1 MKSLHGTIY
10 YILLEQPQICSHL
23 LESIFTQ
30 IILCIFSQKFAN
42 FEAFKVSTYLFIH
55 GEKFF
60 TNLDIIGC
68 YCSVFF
74 DCLETLLYH
83 QVIRCRCGISKS
95 SWRDHNYF
103 FYLGQLSFLHSQLDS
118 GCMHEQRFS
127 SKHLLT
133 IACICLE
140 LVLFT
145 LSLMQVTVKLSIAS
159 ASDFERDC
167 LPSFLI

>member
-55 GEKFF
+55 REKFF

-74 DCLETLLYH
+74 DCLETCFALSLGDSMSMWYQQELLA
-83 QVIRCRCGISKS
+83 R
-95 SWRDHNYF
+95 
-103 FYLGQLSFLHSQLDS
+103 SQLLLLL
-118 GCMHEQRFS
+118 GLFS
-127 SKHLLT
+127 ISFHSC
-133 IACICLE
+133 IPNEAVAACTNNASVLNICLR
-140 LVLFT
+140 LLAF
-145 LSLMQVTVKLSIAS
+145 A
-159 ASDFERDC
+159 
-167 LPSFLI
+167 